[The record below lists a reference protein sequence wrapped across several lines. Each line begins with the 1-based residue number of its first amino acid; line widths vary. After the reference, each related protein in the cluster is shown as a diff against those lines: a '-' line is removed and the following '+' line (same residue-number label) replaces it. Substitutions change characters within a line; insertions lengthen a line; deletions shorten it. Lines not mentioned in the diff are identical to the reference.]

1 WQTRSSPSQ
10 VNCWSRS
17 AKWPDG
23 QPFTVFDVFEQANTS
38 ANVELNK
45 KRDAE
50 SIVTRNQWVVSTRQK
65 LIACETGAAALF
77 DEQRRDQ
84 PEKCASWSLASA
96 PDNPDWRLG
105 RTRVSLAQSVGLL
118 IYLWRLPGGN
128 LRCAQIKLHKEER
141 TISGSKSFPEK
152 SRVKMILRIVIGIGR
167 AVACASPG
175 LAQS

>member
-1 WQTRSSPSQ
+1 VPKRLFPLKSSVIGSINRTTIILSPDESVAAGAFVIWQWQTRSSPSQ

-45 KRDAE
+45 KRHAE

-118 IYLWRLPGGN
+118 
-128 LRCAQIKLHKEER
+128 
-141 TISGSKSFPEK
+141 
-152 SRVKMILRIVIGIGR
+152 
-167 AVACASPG
+167 
-175 LAQS
+175 